1 MPVQLNSISAQPIAA
16 PQAVRSMAAV
26 ADPRQDS
33 TTRLE
38 QMAVGK
44 FLNAQVVDRLSSG
57 SWLVRVTQPATTQSL
72 SAQAAETGLEVH
84 MQLPTGIQLGDKLE
98 LTLLAR
104 EPHLT
109 FGIGYPNPA
118 TTTTLSPTAR
128 LIDQLLHQAEQAQ
141 QPHHVVGQAALL
153 PDVQAATQDVLA
165 PQLANQLQQ
174 ALERSGLFY
183 ESHLRQWANGER
195 SLAQIRQEPQN
206 QTDSPQASGL
216 QASAQVPLQLDTLEQ
231 RHFAWQG
238 EFWPGQPLQW
248 EVSKDGRGNGSAEPG
263 AAAAAWNTVLKLELP
278 ELGSVDVRIRLQG
291 QRVQLQVRAEREL
304 AIARLHAERQRLDDA
319 LAAAGTALDGFM
331 VQRDAH
337 A

>member
-57 SWLVRVTQPATTQSL
+57 SWLVRVTQPATTQGP
-72 SAQAAETGLEVH
+72 SAQAAESGVEVH
-84 MQLPTGIQLGDKLE
+84 MQLPTGIKLGDKLE
-98 LTLLAR
+98 LTLLTR

-153 PDVQAATQDVLA
+153 PDVQAATQEVLA

-206 QTDSPQASGL
+206 QTDSAQASGL
-216 QASAQVPLQLDTLEQ
+216 PASAQVPLQLDTLEQ

-248 EVSKDGRGNGSAEPG
+248 EVSKDRRGSGPAEPG
-263 AAAAAWNTVLKLELP
+263 AAAWNTVLKLELP
-278 ELGSVDVRIRLQG
+278 ELGPVDVRIRLQG

-304 AIARLHAERQRLDDA
+304 AITALHAERQRLDDA

>member
-1 MPVQLNSISAQPIAA
+1 MPVQLNPSSAPPISA

-33 TTRLE
+33 SARLE

-44 FLNAQVVDRLSSG
+44 FLNAQVMDRLSSG
-57 SWLVRVTQPATTQSL
+57 SWLVRVTQPATTPF
-72 SAQAAETGLEVH
+72 AQAVQTGVEVH
-84 MQLPTGIQLGDKLE
+84 MQLPAGIQLGDKLE

-104 EPHLT
+104 EPRLT

-153 PDVQAATQDVLA
+153 PDQAATQEPVA

-238 EFWPGQPLQW
+238 ELWPGQPLQW
-248 EVSKDGRGNGSAEPG
+248 EVSKDGRGNGNGSAEPG
-263 AAAAAWNTVLKLELP
+263 VAAAAWNTVLKLELP
-278 ELGSVDVRIRLQG
+278 ELGPVDVRIRLQG
-291 QRVQLQVRAEREL
+291 QRVQLQVRAEREV
-304 AIARLHAERQRLDDA
+304 AITTLHAERQRLDDA
-319 LAAAGTALDGFM
+319 LAATGTALDGFM